1 MKDFRNLQVWQKAH
15 QFALK
20 AYHVTQDFPP
30 EQRFEMASQIRR
42 AAVSIPTNIAEGC
55 GFDTD
60 AEFRRFLKIAMGSA
74 SEVEYELLYCHS
86 LKWIEN
92 GDYQALAKEIVE
104 IKKMLSSLINRL
116 KPNKKS

>member
-20 AYHVTQDFPP
+20 AYHITQNFPP
-30 EQRFEMASQIRR
+30 EQRFEMGSQVRR

-60 AEFRRFLKIAMGSA
+60 AEFRRYLKIAMGSA
-74 SEVEYELLYCHS
+74 SEAEYELLYCYS
-86 LKWIEN
+86 LKWIPKQDYEN
-92 GDYQALAKEIVE
+92 LASKIVE

-116 KPNKKS
+116 KPKKKS